1 MPGRPLSARPLI
13 NQLFRLRALGLP
25 NANGILLDRRTRL
38 RFDFSVRPTLISREY
53 FCRIELRSRGYDPEA
68 YVLSPDL
75 QELAGGE
82 RPPHIYDHINGITR
96 LCLFYPQSNE
106 WTTQSWLSDTMVP
119 WTISWLRFYEIW
131 LITGKWEGGGE
142 HPDTNPTPQRRR
154 YGMAGR
160 RAQTIL

>member
-13 NQLFRLRALGLP
+13 NQLFHLRALGLP
-25 NANGILLDRRTRL
+25 NANGVVLNRRTKL
-38 RFDFSVRPTLISREY
+38 RFDFSVWPTQISREY
-53 FCRIELRSRGYDPEA
+53 SCRVELSQGGHDPEA

-82 RPPHIYDHINGITR
+82 RPQHIYDHINGITQ
-96 LCLFYPQSNE
+96 LCLFYPKSNE
-106 WTTQSWLSDTMVP
+106 WTPQSCLSNTMVP

-142 HPDTNPTPQRRR
+142 HPNLDADPSPPRRR
-154 YGMAGR
+154 FGMAGR
-160 RAQTIL
+160 RA